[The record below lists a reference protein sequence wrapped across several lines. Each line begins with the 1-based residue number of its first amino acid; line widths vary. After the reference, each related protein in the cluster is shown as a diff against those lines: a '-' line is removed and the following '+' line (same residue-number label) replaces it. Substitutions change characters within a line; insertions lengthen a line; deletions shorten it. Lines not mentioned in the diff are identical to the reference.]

1 VDAYVDALDVCIAL
15 INSSAIVGADKPLA
29 GGAVET
35 RPRSPGSGAIAVVTW
50 IASPWEPSEAAI
62 HNAVLSCSVYGT
74 TDANAR
80 RGAVALANLLRGID
94 GNPIPFPA
102 LGAALD
108 CVEQITGPSLL
119 PGNEYAYL
127 VDAVCNLQPM

>member
-1 VDAYVDALDVCIAL
+1 VDAYVDALATCIEL
-15 INSSAIVGADKPLA
+15 INRSPIVGAGKPLA
-29 GGAVET
+29 GGAVDT
-35 RPRSPGSGAIAVVTW
+35 RPRSPGSGAVAFVTW

-62 HNAVLSCSVYGT
+62 HNALLSCSVYGA

-80 RGAVALANLLRGID
+80 RGAIALANLLRGID
-94 GNPIPFPA
+94 GDPIAFPA
-102 LGAALD
+102 LGAQLD

-127 VDAVCNLQPM
+127 VDALLNLTPT